1 MSAAKEPKKLLSVS
15 RAEMGK
21 ADTLRYNVNYYL
33 LHEEYDRAVNELEN
47 YKSKEFDLPKY
58 KEKIIPYL
66 NHAMDLVRAIQA
78 KKSLFDN
85 PSLTRSKLQELQ
97 DTVRSHYDELQAMFK
112 KMDQIRNQLQMEDVR
127 STVWVIQA
135 LVYSAVAI
143 ILVFLIKEMTE
154 GLVMSFDL
162 VWTQWTNDIVNDFF
176 DWVDNRF

>member
-1 MSAAKEPKKLLSVS
+1 MSVVKESKKLLNVS
-15 RAEMGK
+15 QAEMGK
-21 ADTLRYNVNYYL
+21 ADTLRYNVNYFL
-33 LHEEYDRAVNELEN
+33 LNEEYDRAVTELEN
-47 YKSKEFDLPKY
+47 YKLKEFDLPKY

-97 DTVRSHYDELQAMFK
+97 DIVRSHYDELQLMFQ

-135 LVYSAVAI
+135 LVYSSLAL
-143 ILVFLIKEMTE
+143 ILVFLIKELSE
-154 GLVMSFDL
+154 GVVMSFDT
-162 VWTQWTNDIVNDFF
+162 VWTHWTDQWVNAFF
-176 DWVDNRF
+176 DWLDKKF